1 MGKKNV
7 LLGDLLVEQKLITP
21 EQLKQA
27 LKHQQ
32 ETGKLLGR
40 ALIDLKFIDE
50 KTLIKV
56 LHEKL
61 DVPYVSLRNYK
72 ADPEVIKLV
81 PEEFARAHK
90 VLPLFR
96 VNRKLTAAM
105 VNPMDVV
112 AIDALSQMVK
122 MQIEPVICDEKDIEE
137 ALDQYY
143 SGTGSLQDMAKDIS
157 VEEAEQEQPNEYVLR
172 REAEEG
178 PVVKLVNLIL
188 SQAVKE
194 GASDIHIE
202 PREKELVVRYRIDGI
217 LHEVLK
223 PPKKTQLAMVS
234 RIKIL
239 ASLDIAERRLPQDG
253 RFRVKFDGR
262 DIDFRVSTFPTV
274 FGENVVLRLLDNT
287 QTMLGLEELGMDDE
301 ALKDFKE
308 IIHRP
313 YGIILVTGPTGSGK
327 STTLYAALRQLDSKE
342 KNIITLEDP
351 VEYHFDQIRQSQVN
365 PRIGL
370 TFATGLRAI
379 LRQDPDVIMVGE
391 IRDSETADIAV
402 KSALTGHLV
411 FSTLHTND
419 AVSAL
424 TRLADM
430 GVEPYL
436 VSSAVQGILAQRL
449 ARRVCP
455 DCKVKYQPDVK
466 LLKGLGIN
474 IENSKLTFYRG
485 KGCRRCKNTGF
496 RGRIAIFEFLKM
508 DDQLRRLVVE
518 GKSAMEIKNEAIR
531 RGMITLLKDGIRK
544 TLKGLTT
551 IEEVL
556 RITQL

>member
-137 ALDQYY
+137 AIDQYY
-143 SGTGSLQDMAKDIS
+143 SGAGSLQDMAKDIS

-194 GASDIHIE
+194 GA
-202 PREKELVVRYRIDGI
+202 
-217 LHEVLK
+217 
-223 PPKKTQLAMVS
+223 
-234 RIKIL
+234 
-239 ASLDIAERRLPQDG
+239 
-253 RFRVKFDGR
+253 
-262 DIDFRVSTFPTV
+262 
-274 FGENVVLRLLDNT
+274 
-287 QTMLGLEELGMDDE
+287 
-301 ALKDFKE
+301 
-308 IIHRP
+308 
-313 YGIILVTGPTGSGK
+313 
-327 STTLYAALRQLDSKE
+327 
-342 KNIITLEDP
+342 
-351 VEYHFDQIRQSQVN
+351 
-365 PRIGL
+365 
-370 TFATGLRAI
+370 
-379 LRQDPDVIMVGE
+379 
-391 IRDSETADIAV
+391 
-402 KSALTGHLV
+402 
-411 FSTLHTND
+411 
-419 AVSAL
+419 
-424 TRLADM
+424 
-430 GVEPYL
+430 
-436 VSSAVQGILAQRL
+436 
-449 ARRVCP
+449 
-455 DCKVKYQPDVK
+455 
-466 LLKGLGIN
+466 
-474 IENSKLTFYRG
+474 
-485 KGCRRCKNTGF
+485 
-496 RGRIAIFEFLKM
+496 
-508 DDQLRRLVVE
+508 
-518 GKSAMEIKNEAIR
+518 
-531 RGMITLLKDGIRK
+531 
-544 TLKGLTT
+544 
-551 IEEVL
+551 
-556 RITQL
+556 